1 MAEREKVDHGGTT
14 QEGEEL
20 ILEQII
26 RVDKKQTPIRI
37 DKFLVDKLE
46 KVSRN
51 KIQLAIKE
59 GLITV
64 NGNRVKPNYRVKP
77 QNQIKVVFPKE
88 PVQNYVT
95 PEDIPLD
102 IVYEDDHLLVVN
114 KPAGMVVHPGVAHY
128 SGTLANALA
137 YHVKSKKLPILAGS
151 PMDRPGLVHRID
163 KDTSGLLVVA
173 KSEEALIGLA
183 KQFYHHTVYRR
194 YWALVWGEPDPP
206 EGTIIRNVGKDPKV
220 RTRMRV
226 FEHGEMGKYALTHYK
241 VIEPLYYVSLVECRL
256 ETGRTHQIRVH
267 MKYLGHTLFNDKQ
280 YGGNRILKG
289 TPHAKYKQFVENCF
303 KILPRQALHAKSLGF
318 VHPITKEYM
327 QFESD
332 LPMDMQ
338 RALEK
343 WRKYVY
349 DKRNKME
356 V

>member
-1 MAEREKVDHGGTT
+1 MAEPEKVDRVGTP

-26 RVDKKQTPIRI
+26 RVDKKQTPLRI

-46 KVSRN
+46 KISRN

-102 IVYEDDHLLVVN
+102 IVYEDEHLLVVN

-137 YHVKSKKLPILAGS
+137 YHVKSKKLPILEGS

-226 FEHGEMGKYALTHYK
+226 FEHGEMGTTLLCIPSGMPPRNGTHPPNTGPYE
-241 VIEPLYYVSLVECRL
+241 ISRPHLVQRQ
-256 ETGRTHQIRVH
+256 TIRR
-267 MKYLGHTLFNDKQ
+267 Q
-280 YGGNRILKG
+280 
-289 TPHAKYKQFVENCF
+289 PHPQGDSACEV
-303 KILPRQALHAKSLGF
+303 QA
-318 VHPITKEYM
+318 I
-327 QFESD
+327 
-332 LPMDMQ
+332 
-338 RALEK
+338 R
-343 WRKYVY
+343 RKLL
-349 DKRNKME
+349 
-356 V
+356 